1 MRGGCGG
8 RASEAGGEDLGDE
21 VIRRSSKCGRVKTS
35 KTAAVAK
42 EERRKERKIR

>member
-1 MRGGCGG
+1 MREEREMKISGEVGHIGG
-8 RASEAGGEDLGDE
+8 RKS
-21 VIRRSSKCGRVKTS
+21 S